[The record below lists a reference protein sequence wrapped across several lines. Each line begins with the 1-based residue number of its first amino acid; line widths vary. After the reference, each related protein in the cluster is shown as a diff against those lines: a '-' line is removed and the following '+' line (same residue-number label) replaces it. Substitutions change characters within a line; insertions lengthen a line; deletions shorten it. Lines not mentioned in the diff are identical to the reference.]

1 MRFLITIARKYPGRS
16 ALTLVSLLFAGV
28 AEGFSLLLL
37 LPVLNLVTS
46 DDARVAGNGLS
57 GLGHMLT
64 KALSAMGIT
73 PTVGTLLVVIV
84 VCLSLK
90 AVFLLLANLQVGY
103 TVAHVATDLRL
114 SLLRSLLAARW
125 EFYVRQPV
133 GSLTNA
139 VGTEALRASQ
149 AYVQGAKTL
158 VVLIDTIVFTSVAF
172 FATWQGALLSLA
184 GGGMVLYGLRRLVRM
199 AHHAGMRQTQLL
211 KSLLSRLADSLQS
224 VKPLKAMARQ
234 ELVGSLLGSENR
246 RLNRALRR
254 SVISTE
260 TLIAA
265 QDLTMGLIIT
275 SGLYVALIQWKLP
288 FNAVIV
294 MILVLARAIAS
305 LGKTQRQYQ
314 KMRADESAYWSL
326 QAVIEDA
333 SRARE
338 ANPEGISPHL
348 ENSVRLNNVSFCYET
363 TPVLTNASLTV
374 PAGSF
379 TAIMGPSGAGKTTIA
394 DLIIGLLRPQHGEIL
409 IDNVPLEQVDLRQ
422 WRRMIG
428 YVPQES
434 FLLHE
439 TVLWNVTLG
448 DPEVNEA
455 DVEAAL
461 RAAGAWEFVAE
472 LPQQMHSSV
481 AERGAALS
489 GGQRQRIAIARALAR
504 RPKLLILD
512 EVTSSLDPQTE
523 AAICRTLQ
531 ELRGGLTI
539 LAISHQPAVVE
550 AADRIY
556 RIKSGEVILVRDG
569 RDLDLV
575 SSQLQDAFGTG
586 LFR

>member
-1 MRFLITIARKYPGRS
+1 MRFLITIARMYPGRS
-16 ALTLVSLLFAGV
+16 VLTLVSLLFASV
-28 AEGFSLLLL
+28 AEGLSLLLL
-37 LPVLNLVTS
+37 LPSLNLLTS
-46 DDARVAGNGLS
+46 DAAQGPANGLS

-64 KALSAMGIT
+64 EALSAIGVM
-73 PTVGTLLVVIV
+73 PTVGALLIIMVI
-84 VCLSLK
+84 CLALK
-90 AVFLLLANLQVGY
+90 AVFLLLANAQVGY
-103 TVAHVATDLRL
+103 TVAHVTTDLQL

-139 VGTEALRASQ
+139 MGTEALRASQ
-149 AYVQGAKTL
+149 AYVQGARTL
-158 VVLIDTIVFTSVAF
+158 VLLIQTIVFAGAAF
-172 FATWQGALLSLA
+172 FVTWKGALLSLA
-184 GGGMVLYGLRRLVRM
+184 AGGMVLFGLRRLVRM
-199 AHHAGMRQTQLL
+199 THHAGTRQTQLL
-211 KSLLSRLADSLQS
+211 KSLLTRLADSLQS
-224 VKPLKAMARQ
+224 VKPLKAMARE
-234 ELVGSLLGSENR
+234 ELVGSLLGSESK
-246 RLNRALRR
+246 RLNRALRQD
-254 SVISTE
+254 VMSTE
-260 TLIAA
+260 ALSAA
-265 QDLTMGLIIT
+265 QDLMMGLIIT

-288 FNAVIV
+288 FNAVLV
-294 MILVLARAIAS
+294 MILVLARSLAS
-305 LGKTQRQYQ
+305 LAKTQRQYQ
-314 KMRADESAYWSL
+314 KMKSYESAFWSL
-326 QAVIEDA
+326 QAIIEDT

-338 ANPEGISPHL
+338 TNPEGTSPRL
-348 ENSVRLNNVSFCYET
+348 EKSVRLNNVSFGYGKIS
-363 TPVLTNASLTV
+363 VLRNASLTV

-379 TAIMGPSGAGKTTIA
+379 IAIMGPSGAGKTTIA
-394 DLIIGLLRPQHGEIL
+394 DLIIGLLRPQQGEIL
-409 IDNVPLEQVDLRQ
+409 IDNVPLEQVHLRQ

-434 FLLHE
+434 FLLHD
-439 TVLWNVTLG
+439 TVLWNVSLG

-472 LPQQMHSSV
+472 LPQQIHSSV
-481 AERGAALS
+481 AERGTALS

-531 ELRGGLTI
+531 GLRGGLTI

-556 RIKSGEVILVRDG
+556 RIQNGEVILVRDG

-575 SSQLQDAFGTG
+575 SGQLQDEPKFAW
-586 LFR
+586 R

>member
-1 MRFLITIARKYPGRS
+1 MRFLITIARMYPGRS

-28 AEGFSLLLL
+28 ADGLGLLFL
-37 LPVLNLVTS
+37 LPLLNLATS
-46 DDARVAGNGLS
+46 DAARVSGNGLS
-57 GLGHMLT
+57 GVGHMLT
-64 KALSAMGIT
+64 AALSAIGVT
-73 PTVGTLLVVIV
+73 PTVGALLVVIL
-84 VCLSLK
+84 VCLSLN
-90 AVFLLLANLQVGY
+90 AVFLILANVQVGY

-139 VGTEALRASQ
+139 IGTEAIRAAQ
-149 AYVQGAKTL
+149 AYFQGVRTL
-158 VVLIDTIVFTSVAF
+158 VVLIQAIVYAGVAF
-172 FATWQGALLSLA
+172 FVTWKGALLSLA
-184 GGGMVLYGLRRLVRM
+184 MGGIVLYGLRRLVRM
-199 AHHAGMRQTQLL
+199 AHHAGTRQTQLL
-211 KSLLSRLADSLQS
+211 KSLLTRLADSLQS
-224 VKPLKAMARQ
+224 VKPLKAMAR
-234 ELVGSLLGSENR
+234 EGLVGSLLGSENR

-254 SVISTE
+254 DVTSTE
-260 TLIAA
+260 VLSEA
-265 QDLTMGLIIT
+265 QDFTIALIMIC
-275 SGLYVALIQWKLP
+275 GLYVALIQWKLP

-294 MILVLARAIAS
+294 MVLVLARSLAS

-314 KMRADESAYWSL
+314 RMRSYESAFWSL
-326 QAVIEDA
+326 QAVIEEA
-333 SRARE
+333 SGARE
-338 ANPEGISPHL
+338 MNSGGISPRL
-348 ENSVRLNNVSFCYET
+348 EKSVGLNNVNFGYGET
-363 TPVLTNASLTV
+363 FVLSNASLTI

-394 DLIIGLLRPQHGEIL
+394 DLIIGLLRPQEGEIL

-455 DVEAAL
+455 DAEAAL
-461 RAAGAWEFVAE
+461 RAAGAWEFVWE
-472 LPQQMHSSV
+472 LPQQIHSSV
-481 AERGAALS
+481 AERGMALS

-523 AAICRTLQ
+523 AAICQTLQ
-531 ELRGGLTI
+531 GLRGELTI

-550 AADRIY
+550 AANRIY
-556 RIKSGEVILVRDG
+556 RIQNSEVILVRDG

-575 SSQLQDAFGTG
+575 SGQLEYEPKVGW
-586 LFR
+586 R

>member
-1 MRFLITIARKYPGRS
+1 MRFLITIARMYPGRS
-16 ALTLVSLLFAGV
+16 ALTLVSLLFASV
-28 AEGFSLLLL
+28 AEGLSLLLL
-37 LPVLNLVTS
+37 LPSLNLLTS
-46 DDARVAGNGLS
+46 DSAQGPGNGLS

-64 KALSAMGIT
+64 EALSAIGVT
-73 PTVGTLLVVIV
+73 PTVGALLVIMVI
-84 VCLSLK
+84 CLALN
-90 AVFLLLANLQVGY
+90 AVFLLLANAQVGY
-103 TVAHVATDLRL
+103 TVAHVATDLQL

-139 VGTEALRASQ
+139 IGTEALRASQ
-149 AYVQGAKTL
+149 AYLQGARTL
-158 VVLIDTIVFTSVAF
+158 VVLIQAIVFAGAAF
-172 FATWQGALLSLA
+172 FVTWKGALLSLA
-184 GGGMVLYGLRRLVRM
+184 AGGMVLFGLRWLVRM
-199 AHHAGMRQTQLL
+199 THHAGMRQTQLL
-211 KSLLSRLADSLQS
+211 KSLVTRLTDSLQS
-224 VKPLKAMARQ
+224 VKPLKAMARE
-234 ELVGSLLGSENR
+234 ELVGSLLGSESK
-246 RLNRALRR
+246 RLNRALRQD
-254 SVISTE
+254 VISTE
-260 TLIAA
+260 ALSAA
-265 QDLTMGLIIT
+265 QDLTMGLIIV

-288 FNAVIV
+288 FNAVLV
-294 MILVLARAIAS
+294 MILVLARSLAS

-314 KMRADESAYWSL
+314 KMKSFESAFWSL
-326 QAVIEDA
+326 QAIIEDTR
-333 SRARE
+333 RARE
-338 ANPEGISPHL
+338 TNPEGTSPRL
-348 ENSVRLNNVSFCYET
+348 EKSVRLNNVSFGYGKIS
-363 TPVLTNASLTV
+363 VLQNASLTV

-394 DLIIGLLRPQHGEIL
+394 DLIIGLLRPQQGEIL

-472 LPQQMHSSV
+472 LPQQIHSSV
-481 AERGAALS
+481 AERGTALS

-531 ELRGGLTI
+531 GLRGGLTI

-556 RIKSGEVILVRDG
+556 RIQSGEVILVRDG
-569 RDLDLV
+569 RDLDLL
-575 SSQLQDAFGTG
+575 SGQLQDEPKVAW
-586 LFR
+586 R

>member
-1 MRFLITIARKYPGRS
+1 MGFLITIARMYPGRS
-16 ALTLVSLLFAGV
+16 ALTLVSLLFASV
-28 AEGFSLLLL
+28 AEGLSLLFL
-37 LPVLNLVTS
+37 LPSLNLLTS
-46 DDARVAGNGLS
+46 DAAQGPGNGLS

-64 KALSAMGIT
+64 EALSAIGVT
-73 PTVGTLLVVIV
+73 PTVGALLVVIV
-84 VCLSLK
+84 ICLALK
-90 AVFLLLANLQVGY
+90 TVFLLLANAQVGY
-103 TVAHVATDLRL
+103 TVAHVATALRL

-139 VGTEALRASQ
+139 IGTEAMRASQ

-158 VVLIDTIVFTSVAF
+158 VVLIQAIVFAGVAF
-172 FATWQGALLSLA
+172 FVTWQGALLSLA
-184 GGGMVLYGLRRLVRM
+184 GGGMVLYGLRRLVRT

-211 KSLLSRLADSLQS
+211 KSLLTRLADSLQS
-224 VKPLKAMARQ
+224 VKPLKAMARE
-234 ELVGSLLGSENR
+234 ELVGSLLGSDNK
-246 RLNRALRR
+246 RLNRALRQD
-254 SVISTE
+254 VISTE
-260 TLIAA
+260 ALSAA
-265 QDLTMGLIIT
+265 QDLAMGLIIT

-288 FNAVIV
+288 FNAMLV
-294 MILVLARAIAS
+294 MILVLARSLAS
-305 LGKTQRQYQ
+305 LGKTQRLYQ
-314 KMRADESAYWSL
+314 KMKSYESAFWSL

-338 ANPEGISPHL
+338 TSLEGTSPRL
-348 ENSVRLNNVSFCYET
+348 ENSVRLHNVSFGYGKIS
-363 TPVLTNASLTV
+363 VIWNASLTV

-394 DLIIGLLRPQHGEIL
+394 DLIIGLLRPQQGEIL
-409 IDNVPLEQVDLRQ
+409 IDNVPLEQIDLRQ

-434 FLLHE
+434 LLLHE

-448 DPEVNEA
+448 DPEVDEA

-472 LPQQMHSSV
+472 LPQQIHSSV
-481 AERGAALS
+481 AERGTALS

-523 AAICRTLQ
+523 AAICQTLQ
-531 ELRGGLTI
+531 GLRGGLTI

-556 RIKSGEVILVRDG
+556 RIQSGEVILVRDG
-569 RDLDLV
+569 RELDLV
-575 SSQLQDAFGTG
+575 SGQLQDEPKFAW
-586 LFR
+586 R

>member
-1 MRFLITIARKYPGRS
+1 MRFLITIARMYPGRS
-16 ALTLVSLLFAGV
+16 ALTLVSLLFASV
-28 AEGFSLLLL
+28 AEGLSLLLL
-37 LPVLNLVTS
+37 LPSLNLLTGDS
-46 DDARVAGNGLS
+46 AQGPGNGLS

-64 KALSAMGIT
+64 EALSAIGVT
-73 PTVGTLLVVIV
+73 PTVGALLVIMVI
-84 VCLSLK
+84 CLALK
-90 AVFLLLANLQVGY
+90 AVFLLLANAQVGY
-103 TVAHVATDLRL
+103 TVAHVATDLQL

-139 VGTEALRASQ
+139 IGTEALRASQ
-149 AYVQGAKTL
+149 AYIQGARTL
-158 VVLIDTIVFTSVAF
+158 VVLIQTIVFAGAAF
-172 FATWQGALLSLA
+172 FVTWKGALLSLA
-184 GGGMVLYGLRRLVRM
+184 VGGMVLFGLRGLVRM
-199 AHHAGMRQTQLL
+199 THHAGMRQTQLL
-211 KSLLSRLADSLQS
+211 KSLLTRLADSLQS
-224 VKPLKAMARQ
+224 VKPLKAMARE
-234 ELVGSLLGSENR
+234 ELVGSLLGSESK
-246 RLNRALRR
+246 RLNRALRQD
-254 SVISTE
+254 VISTE
-260 TLIAA
+260 ALSAA
-265 QDLTMGLIIT
+265 QDLTMGLLIT
-275 SGLYVALIQWKLP
+275 SGLYVALIQLKLP
-288 FNAVIV
+288 FNAVLV
-294 MILVLARAIAS
+294 MILVLSRSFAS

-314 KMRADESAYWSL
+314 KMKSYESAFWSL
-326 QAVIEDA
+326 QAIIEDTR
-333 SRARE
+333 RARE
-338 ANPEGISPHL
+338 TNPEGTSPRL
-348 ENSVRLNNVSFCYET
+348 DKSVRLNNVSFGYEKIS
-363 TPVLTNASLTV
+363 VLRNASLTV

-379 TAIMGPSGAGKTTIA
+379 TTIMGLSGEGKTTIA
-394 DLIIGLLRPQHGEIL
+394 DLTIGLLRPQQGEIL

-455 DVEAAL
+455 DVEVAL

-472 LPQQMHSSV
+472 LPQQIHSSV
-481 AERGAALS
+481 AERGMALS

-531 ELRGGLTI
+531 GLRGRLTI

-556 RIKSGEVILVRDG
+556 RIQNGEAILVRDG
-569 RDLDLV
+569 RDLDLL
-575 SSQLQDAFGTG
+575 SGQLQDDPKLAW
-586 LFR
+586 R

>member
-1 MRFLITIARKYPGRS
+1 MGFLITIARMYPGRS
-16 ALTLVSLLFAGV
+16 ALTLVSLLFASV
-28 AEGFSLLLL
+28 AEGLSLLLL
-37 LPVLNLVTS
+37 LPSLNLLTS
-46 DDARVAGNGLS
+46 DAAQGPGNGLS
-57 GLGHMLT
+57 GLGHLLT
-64 KALSAMGIT
+64 EALSAIGVT
-73 PTVGTLLVVIV
+73 PTVGALLVVIII
-84 VCLSLK
+84 CLALK
-90 AVFLLLANLQVGY
+90 TVFLLLANAQVGY
-103 TVAHVATDLRL
+103 TVAHVATALRL

-139 VGTEALRASQ
+139 IGTEAMRASQ

-158 VVLIDTIVFTSVAF
+158 VVLIQAIVFAGVAF
-172 FATWQGALLSLA
+172 FVTWQGALLSLA
-184 GGGMVLYGLRRLVRM
+184 GGGLVLYGLRRLVRT

-211 KSLLSRLADSLQS
+211 KSLLTRLADSLQS
-224 VKPLKAMARQ
+224 VKPLKAMARE
-234 ELVGSLLGSENR
+234 ELVGSLLGSDNK
-246 RLNRALRR
+246 RLNRALRQD
-254 SVISTE
+254 VISTE
-260 TLIAA
+260 ALSAA
-265 QDLTMGLIIT
+265 QDLAMGLIIT

-288 FNAVIV
+288 FNAMLV
-294 MILVLARAIAS
+294 MILVLARSLAS
-305 LGKTQRQYQ
+305 LGKTQRLYQ
-314 KMRADESAYWSL
+314 KMKSYESAFWSL

-338 ANPEGISPHL
+338 TSLEGTSPRL
-348 ENSVRLNNVSFCYET
+348 ENSVRLNNVSFAYGKIS
-363 TPVLTNASLTV
+363 VIWNASLTV
-374 PAGSF
+374 QAGSF

-394 DLIIGLLRPQHGEIL
+394 DLIIGLLRPQQGEIL

-434 FLLHE
+434 LLLHE

-455 DVEAAL
+455 DVDAAL

-472 LPQQMHSSV
+472 LPQQIHSSV
-481 AERGAALS
+481 AERGTALS

-504 RPKLLILD
+504 HPKLLILD

-523 AAICRTLQ
+523 GAICRTLQ
-531 ELRGGLTI
+531 ALRGQLTI

-556 RIKSGEVILVRDG
+556 RIQSGEVILVRDG
-569 RDLDLV
+569 RELDLV
-575 SSQLQDAFGTG
+575 SGQLQDEPKFAW
-586 LFR
+586 R

>member
-1 MRFLITIARKYPGRS
+1 MRFLITIARMYPGRS
-16 ALTLVSLLFAGV
+16 ALTLVSLLFASV
-28 AEGFSLLLL
+28 AEGLSLLLL
-37 LPVLNLVTS
+37 LPSLNLLTS
-46 DDARVAGNGLS
+46 DSAQGPANGLS

-64 KALSAMGIT
+64 EALSAIGVT
-73 PTVGTLLVVIV
+73 PTVGALLVIMVI
-84 VCLSLK
+84 CLALK
-90 AVFLLLANLQVGY
+90 AVFLLLANAQVGY
-103 TVAHVATDLRL
+103 TVAHVATDLQL

-133 GSLTNA
+133 GGLTNA
-139 VGTEALRASQ
+139 IGTESLRASQ
-149 AYVQGAKTL
+149 AYLQGARTL
-158 VVLIDTIVFTSVAF
+158 VLLIQSIVFAGAAF
-172 FATWQGALLSLA
+172 FITWKGTLLSLA
-184 GGGMVLYGLRRLVRM
+184 GGGMVLFGLRRLVRM
-199 AHHAGMRQTQLL
+199 AHHAGTRQTQLL
-211 KSLLSRLADSLQS
+211 KSLLTRLADSLQS
-224 VKPLKAMARQ
+224 VKPLKAMARE
-234 ELVGSLLGSENR
+234 ELVGSLLRSENK
-246 RLNRALRR
+246 RLNRALRQD
-254 SVISTE
+254 VISTE
-260 TLIAA
+260 ALSAA
-265 QDLTMGLIIT
+265 QDLMMGLIIV
-275 SGLYVALIQWKLP
+275 SGLYVALIQWKQP
-288 FNAVIV
+288 FNAVLV
-294 MILVLARAIAS
+294 MILVLARALAS

-314 KMRADESAYWSL
+314 KMKSYESAFWSL
-326 QAVIEDA
+326 QGIIEDTR
-333 SRARE
+333 RARE
-338 ANPEGISPHL
+338 TNPEGTSPHL
-348 ENSVRLNNVSFCYET
+348 EKSVHLNNVNFGYGKIS
-363 TPVLTNASLTV
+363 VLRNASLTV

-394 DLIIGLLRPQHGEIL
+394 DLIIGLLRPQQGEIL

-448 DPEVNEA
+448 DPEVTEA
-455 DVEAAL
+455 DAEAAL

-481 AERGAALS
+481 AERGTALS

-531 ELRGGLTI
+531 GLRGGLTM

-556 RIKSGEVILVRDG
+556 RIQSGEVILVRDG

-575 SSQLQDAFGTG
+575 SGQLQDEPKFA
-586 LFR
+586 

>member
-1 MRFLITIARKYPGRS
+1 MRFLITIARMYPGRS
-16 ALTLVSLLFAGV
+16 ALTLLSLLFAGV
-28 AEGFSLLLL
+28 ADGLSLLFL
-37 LPVLNLVTS
+37 LPLLNLATS
-46 DDARVAGNGLS
+46 DAAAVSGNGLS
-57 GLGHMLT
+57 GLGHLLT
-64 KALSAMGIT
+64 EALSAIGVT
-73 PTVGTLLVVIV
+73 PTVGALLVVIL
-84 VCLSLK
+84 VCISLN
-90 AVFLLLANLQVGY
+90 AVFLILANIQVGY

-125 EFYVRQPV
+125 EFYVHQPV

-139 VGTEALRASQ
+139 IGTEAIRASQ
-149 AYVQGAKTL
+149 AYFQGVRTL
-158 VVLIDTIVFTSVAF
+158 VVLIQAIVYAGVAF
-172 FATWQGALLSLA
+172 FVTWKGALLSLA
-184 GGGMVLYGLRRLVRM
+184 MGGMILYGLRRLVRM
-199 AHHAGMRQTQLL
+199 AHNAGVRQTQLL
-211 KSLLSRLADSLQS
+211 KSLLTRLADSLQS
-224 VKPLKAMARQ
+224 VKPLKAMAR
-234 ELVGSLLGSENR
+234 EGLVGSLLGSENR

-254 SVISTE
+254 DVTSTE
-260 TLIAA
+260 VLSEAQNFTIALI
-265 QDLTMGLIIT
+265 MIC
-275 SGLYVALIQWKLP
+275 GLYVALIQWKLP

-294 MILVLARAIAS
+294 MVLVLARSLDS

-314 KMRADESAYWSL
+314 RMRSYESAFWSL
-326 QAVIEDA
+326 QAVIEEA
-333 SRARE
+333 SGARE
-338 ANPEGISPHL
+338 TNPGGISPSL
-348 ENSVRLNNVSFCYET
+348 EKSVGLNNVNFGYGET
-363 TPVLTNASLTV
+363 FVLSNASLTI

-394 DLIIGLLRPQHGEIL
+394 DLIIGLLRPQEGKIL
-409 IDNVPLEQVDLRQ
+409 IDDVSLEQVDLRQ

-455 DVEAAL
+455 DAEGAL

-472 LPQQMHSSV
+472 LPQQIHSSV
-481 AERGAALS
+481 AERGMALS

-523 AAICRTLQ
+523 AAICQTLQ
-531 ELRGGLTI
+531 GLRGQLTI

-556 RIKSGEVILVRDG
+556 RIQNSEVILVREG

-575 SSQLQDAFGTG
+575 SGQLEYEPKFAW
-586 LFR
+586 R